1 MSDCTIEI
9 INMEFVL
16 DNVVSDQ
23 TVIKQVTLEN
33 KDLTIWK
40 HLFNIVNR

>member
-1 MSDCTIEI
+1 MLDCTIEI